1 MCFGFRNGRAL
12 TNIKMPT
19 GKAVPRCWMPPFKEK
34 PISYEM
40 LTKVTSLNTEC
51 PWSLW
56 RFPWLP
62 SSRFG
67 KFRKGPVWFHPAY
80 VGESKTMLEKLRIT
94 MLQVS
99 HGLDLWHFWSCNSFH
114 KLLAWH
120 KFGTFLGLE
129 CRLKRM
135 ELLKLSWCFWFSEC
149 LSGLVCSCFYWP
161 EITMILC
168 LILKFGAV

>member
-1 MCFGFRNGRAL
+1 
-12 TNIKMPT
+12 
-19 GKAVPRCWMPPFKEK
+19 
-34 PISYEM
+34 M

-80 VGESKTMLEKLRIT
+80 VGESKAMLEKLRIT
-94 MLQVS
+94 ILQVS

-114 KLLAWH
+114 KLLPWH
-120 KFGTFLGLE
+120 KFWEVSWIRMSSQTDGTIEIVLMFLIFWMFE
-129 CRLKRM
+129 WSC
-135 ELLKLSWCFWFSEC
+135 LLLFLLTGNNYDFVSNFEIWSRVAVYYIIFHTICF
-149 LSGLVCSCFYWP
+149 LVL
-161 EITMILC
+161 TMIVVFL
-168 LILKFGAV
+168 LAR